1 MKIKK
6 TLGAV
11 IKFKAIS
18 NFLGKGLILA
28 LLNSQAEANE
38 SLYETIGE
46 RLGLMQSV
54 AAYKFRNNLPIQSSE
69 REDEVINLAI
79 LAGLSQRITKD
90 SLRKV
95 FQTQIEAA
103 KEIQF
108 CWFKKFS
115 FGSSYAYGKH

>member
-1 MKIKK
+1 MKKEKK
-6 TLGAV
+6 NSEAKTVLKSILDILGIGIV
-11 IKFKAIS
+11 F
-18 NFLGKGLILA
+18 FLLS
-28 LLNSQAEANE
+28 SQTYANE
-38 SLYETIGE
+38 KLYESIGE
-46 RLGLMQSV
+46 RLSQMKEV
-54 AAYKFRNNLPIQSSE
+54 AAYKFRNGIQIQSIE
-69 REDEVINLAI
+69 REERVINLAI

-115 FGSSYAYGKH
+115 KTKT